1 METYQKE
8 SLRRIRRNSQML
20 LQDLFSICTGGRNTS
35 LDDLT
40 ARSRKDDVYLPAVTG
55 KASLRGNLSQSCPY
69 LNNSRRGS
77 FSSVSSYS
85 TGGHCNKQNYLSAQ
99 REAKKSNVT
108 VTMTYLGQGHRG
120 SSRDELKVLQQ
131 VNGGENI
138 CVFKGSVTP
147 GDQFNFIS
155 QRHRGFPFSASLY
168 VNGIKVARISSC
180 CEYRYSPGFQQ
191 GKKSC
196 FRLSWLAGG
205 MPCHRCTSLGSQYS
219 SCQQLNNSTKESLV
233 LPLVRR
239 SGINDFSH
247 SFLKLFHLL
256 FFIRHNHSFILE
268 SYNKMCRRSLFS
280 FYVPA
285 KTLTSPQRRHVHHRL
300 CLPRPKRRINPQEG
314 QEDTSRTRPVEPRT
328 AGTPRP
334 LKRPPT
340 REDVRVKL
348 IRAGAK
354 TRRLQARAPEGRP
367 CPTKMRAERHLP
379 DRTCSVKGHMAL
391 TSRTST
397 RRQIYSVRP
406 DLTNLYT
413 LFAFNCHRGDKTPKI
428 NIGFVFQDCLQ
439 DEEVLTK
446 QKREK
451 ARESNRNNRAG
462 DGQTDFEEQ
471 YVQMSSEL
479 EKSPSKHNSFQA
491 NMLQRRRLQKRL
503 ASGLAEPGSDVE
515 QSEESDTILPA
526 DGEPDKSED
535 GEGEEEKT
543 GEGEPLQNG
552 DLQAQLEAM
561 ITVLSTSD
569 EVEQLVLRNTDLTD
583 QLLPTVADALKSSSS
598 EVALLNLNLNL
609 IGPDG
614 AGILLDVLKVK
625 PQVKSL
631 HLFGNRLRDDGALAL
646 LSGIAE
652 LQEQTW
658 RAAGAAAN
666 LSTGDNLFSL
676 VELDIGGNNLS
687 GVGLKVLASYMRQHS
702 HLQYLGLAQ
711 TGGPDLVA
719 WKELFDSLK
728 GNDWL
733 THIILDENNLGD
745 PGVRLLAD
753 VLKSNARL
761 QMLDLDGND
770 VTDVGGND
778 LMEALLCR
786 GHVPMR
792 HLSLAENNISSAL
805 MRRIREEVK
814 GK

>member
-8 SLRRIRRNSQML
+8 SLRRIRQNSQML
-20 LQDLFSICTGGRNTS
+20 LQDLFSSRAGGRNTS

-40 ARSRKDDVYLPAVTG
+40 ARSGKDDLYLPAVTR

-69 LNNSRRGS
+69 LSNSRRGS
-77 FSSVSSYS
+77 FSSVSSCT
-85 TGGHCNKQNYLSAQ
+85 TGGHCNKQKYLSAQ

-120 SSRDELKVLQQ
+120 SSRDELQVLQQ

-138 CVFKGSVTP
+138 CVFKGLLTP
-147 GDQFNFIS
+147 GDQFQFIS
-155 QRHRGFPFSASLY
+155 QRHRSFPFSASLY
-168 VNGIKVARISSC
+168 VDGIKVGRISSC

-205 MPCHRCTSLGSQYS
+205 MPCHRCTSLRRQYS

-239 SGINDFSH
+239 SDPNAATAASCP
-247 SFLKLFHLL
+247 SSPLFT
-256 FFIRHNHSFILE
+256 
-268 SYNKMCRRSLFS
+268 
-280 FYVPA
+280 PT
-285 KTLTSPQRRHVHHRL
+285 KTEKKSARRHVKDKAGGSADSGH
-300 CLPRPKRRINPQEG
+300 PAAIKERRRKG
-314 QEDTSRTRPVEPRT
+314 QTDQSRSKDKTATSRSSPGSTLSHKNEGRASSARQDLQRQGSRGTHEPNISKT
-328 AGTPRP
+328 AHTLGETG
-334 LKRPPT
+334 PT
-340 REDVRVKL
+340 L
-348 IRAGAK
+348 IRH
-354 TRRLQARAPEGRP
+354 
-367 CPTKMRAERHLP
+367 C
-379 DRTCSVKGHMAL
+379 
-391 TSRTST
+391 
-397 RRQIYSVRP
+397 
-406 DLTNLYT
+406 
-413 LFAFNCHRGDKTPKI
+413 GDKTPKI

-451 ARESNRNNRAG
+451 ARESNRKSRAG
-462 DGQTDFEEQ
+462 DGQTDFHEQ

-479 EKSPSKHNSFQA
+479 EKSPSKHNWFQA

-503 ASGLAEPGSDVE
+503 ASGLAQPSSDAELSEGSDTV
-515 QSEESDTILPA
+515 LRA
-526 DGEPDKSED
+526 DGEPDKKED

-543 GEGEPLQNG
+543 LQNG

-583 QLLPTVADALKSSSS
+583 QLLLIVADALKSSSS

-614 AGILLDVLKVK
+614 ARILLDVLKVK

-631 HLFGNRLRDDGALAL
+631 HLFGNRLCDDGALAL

-652 LQEQTW
+652 LQEQTS
-658 RAAGAAAN
+658 RAAAAAN
-666 LSTGDNLFSL
+666 LSTGENFFSL

-711 TGGPDLVA
+711 TGGPDLAV

-753 VLKSNARL
+753 VLKSNPRL
-761 QMLDLDGND
+761 QMVDLDGNH
-770 VTDVGGND
+770 VTDVGGNH
-778 LMEALLCR
+778 LVEALLCR

-792 HLSLAENNISSAL
+792 HLSLAENNISSGL

-814 GK
+814 GKSDRFRDEQCEK

>member
-8 SLRRIRRNSQML
+8 SLRRIRQNSQML
-20 LQDLFSICTGGRNTS
+20 LQDLFSSRAGGRNTS

-40 ARSRKDDVYLPAVTG
+40 ARSGKDDLYLPAVTR

-69 LNNSRRGS
+69 LSNSRRGS
-77 FSSVSSYS
+77 FSSVSSCT
-85 TGGHCNKQNYLSAQ
+85 TGGHCNKQKYLSAQ

-120 SSRDELKVLQQ
+120 SSRDELQVLQQ

-138 CVFKGSVTP
+138 CVFKGLLTP
-147 GDQFNFIS
+147 GDQFQFIS
-155 QRHRGFPFSASLY
+155 QRHRSFPFSASLY
-168 VNGIKVARISSC
+168 VDGIKVGRISSC

-205 MPCHRCTSLGSQYS
+205 MPCHRWQVTVAAEMCKSGAGHFCLLFQMHKSSTAIQLLPATEQQHKGELSSPSRATLRYKRLLPFLPKAFSSAVFYS
-219 SCQQLNNSTKESLV
+219 SQ
-233 LPLVRR
+233 
-239 SGINDFSH
+239 
-247 SFLKLFHLL
+247 
-256 FFIRHNHSFILE
+256 SFIHTRKLQE
-268 SYNKMCRRSLFS
+268 NVPPFILFVS
-280 FYVPA
+280 CSCQDPNAATAASCPSSPLFTPT
-285 KTLTSPQRRHVHHRL
+285 KTEKKSARRHVKDKAGGSADSGH
-300 CLPRPKRRINPQEG
+300 PAAIKERRRKG
-314 QEDTSRTRPVEPRT
+314 QTDQSRSKDKTATSRSSPGST
-328 AGTPRP
+328 
-334 LKRPPT
+334 LSHKN
-340 REDVRVKL
+340 
-348 IRAGAK
+348 
-354 TRRLQARAPEGRP
+354 EGRASSA
-367 CPTKMRAERHLP
+367 RQDLQRQ
-379 DRTCSVKGHMAL
+379 G
-391 TSRTST
+391 SRGTHEPNISKT
-397 RRQIYSVRP
+397 AH
-406 DLTNLYT
+406 T
-413 LFAFNCHRGDKTPKI
+413 L
-428 NIGFVFQDCLQ
+428 DCLQ

-451 ARESNRNNRAG
+451 ARESNRKSRAG
-462 DGQTDFEEQ
+462 DGQTDFHEQ

-479 EKSPSKHNSFQA
+479 EKSPSKHNWFQA

-503 ASGLAEPGSDVE
+503 ASGLAQPSSDAELSEGSDTV
-515 QSEESDTILPA
+515 LRA
-526 DGEPDKSED
+526 DGEPDKKED

-543 GEGEPLQNG
+543 LQNG

-583 QLLPTVADALKSSSS
+583 QLLLIVADALKSSSS

-614 AGILLDVLKVK
+614 ARILLDVLKVK

-631 HLFGNRLRDDGALAL
+631 HLFGNRLCDDGALAL

-652 LQEQTW
+652 LQEQTS
-658 RAAGAAAN
+658 RAAAAAN
-666 LSTGDNLFSL
+666 LSTGENFFSL

-711 TGGPDLVA
+711 TGGPDLAV

-753 VLKSNARL
+753 VLKSNPRL
-761 QMLDLDGND
+761 QMVDLDGNH
-770 VTDVGGND
+770 VTDVGGNH
-778 LMEALLCR
+778 LVEALLCR

-792 HLSLAENNISSAL
+792 HLSLAENNISSGL

-814 GK
+814 GKSDRFRDEQCEK

>member
-8 SLRRIRRNSQML
+8 SLRRIRQNSQML
-20 LQDLFSICTGGRNTS
+20 LQDLFSSRAGGRNTS

-40 ARSRKDDVYLPAVTG
+40 ARSGKDDLYLPAVTR

-69 LNNSRRGS
+69 LSNSRRGS
-77 FSSVSSYS
+77 FSSVSSCT
-85 TGGHCNKQNYLSAQ
+85 TGGHCNKQKYLSAQ

-120 SSRDELKVLQQ
+120 SSRDELQVLQQ

-138 CVFKGSVTP
+138 CVFKGLLTP
-147 GDQFNFIS
+147 GGYLPEPTLISNF
-155 QRHRGFPFSASLY
+155 QT
-168 VNGIKVARISSC
+168 SS
-180 CEYRYSPGFQQ
+180 S
-191 GKKSC
+191 
-196 FRLSWLAGG
+196 
-205 MPCHRCTSLGSQYS
+205 
-219 SCQQLNNSTKESLV
+219 
-233 LPLVRR
+233 
-239 SGINDFSH
+239 
-247 SFLKLFHLL
+247 SFLKDTEASPSALPCTSMASRWAESAPAASTATRPASSRGRRAASGCPGSPMHKSSTAIQLL
-256 FFIRHNHSFILE
+256 PATEQQHKGELSSPSRATLRYKRLLPFLPKAFSSAVFYSSQSFIHTRKLQE
-268 SYNKMCRRSLFS
+268 NVPPFILFVS
-280 FYVPA
+280 CSCQDPNAATAASCPSSPLFTPT
-285 KTLTSPQRRHVHHRL
+285 KTEKKSARRHVKDKAGGSADSGH
-300 CLPRPKRRINPQEG
+300 PAAIKERRRKG
-314 QEDTSRTRPVEPRT
+314 QTDQSRSKDKTATSRSSPGSTLSHKNEGRASSARQDLQRQGSRGTHEPNISKT
-328 AGTPRP
+328 AHTLGETG
-334 LKRPPT
+334 PT
-340 REDVRVKL
+340 L
-348 IRAGAK
+348 IRH
-354 TRRLQARAPEGRP
+354 
-367 CPTKMRAERHLP
+367 C
-379 DRTCSVKGHMAL
+379 
-391 TSRTST
+391 
-397 RRQIYSVRP
+397 
-406 DLTNLYT
+406 
-413 LFAFNCHRGDKTPKI
+413 GDKTPKI

-451 ARESNRNNRAG
+451 ARESNRKSRAG
-462 DGQTDFEEQ
+462 DGQTDFHEQ

-479 EKSPSKHNSFQA
+479 EKSPSKHNWFQA

-503 ASGLAEPGSDVE
+503 ASGLAQPSSDAELSEGSDTV
-515 QSEESDTILPA
+515 LRA
-526 DGEPDKSED
+526 DGEPDKKED

-543 GEGEPLQNG
+543 LQNG

-583 QLLPTVADALKSSSS
+583 QLLLIVADALKSSSS

-614 AGILLDVLKVK
+614 ARILLDVLKVK

-631 HLFGNRLRDDGALAL
+631 HLFGNRLCDDGALAL

-652 LQEQTW
+652 LQEQTS
-658 RAAGAAAN
+658 RAAAAAN
-666 LSTGDNLFSL
+666 LSTGENFFSL

-711 TGGPDLVA
+711 TGGPDLAV

-753 VLKSNARL
+753 VLKSNPRL
-761 QMLDLDGND
+761 QMVDLDGNH
-770 VTDVGGND
+770 VTDVGGNH
-778 LMEALLCR
+778 LVEALLCR

-792 HLSLAENNISSAL
+792 HLSLAENNISSGL

-814 GK
+814 GKSDRFRDEQCEK

>member
-239 SGINDFSH
+239 SDSNVATAASCP
-247 SFLKLFHLL
+247 SSPLFTPTKK
-256 FFIRHNHSFILE
+256 E
-268 SYNKMCRRSLFS
+268 NK
-280 FYVPA
+280 PA
-285 KTLTSPQRRHVHHRL
+285 RGTRRHVKDKAGGAADSGD
-300 CLPRPKRRINPQEG
+300 PTAIKETSNKRRRKG
-314 QEDTSRTRPVEPRT
+314 QTNQSRSKDKTATSESSRGST
-328 AGTPRP
+328 
-334 LKRPPT
+334 LSHKN
-340 REDVRVKL
+340 
-348 IRAGAK
+348 
-354 TRRLQARAPEGRP
+354 EGR
-367 CPTKMRAERHLP
+367 A
-379 DRTCSVKGHMAL
+379 SSA
-391 TSRTST
+391 
-397 RRQIYSVRP
+397 RQ
-406 DLTNLYT
+406 DLQRQGSHGTHKPNI
-413 LFAFNCHRGDKTPKI
+413 NKTADI
-428 NIGFVFQDCLQ
+428 LDCLQ